1 MNPNIFF
8 FFVELFIEL
17 YFSMVNTHD
26 KRKKLE
32 CVCRAGYRRRN
43 PAASHTHT
51 KQTKKKVLLHH
62 NKTSPRLTKQEI
74 RKLKWKKGK
83 KKHTQFLREEEL
95 REMLFP
101 C

>member
-1 MNPNIFF
+1 MNPNIL
-8 FFVELFIEL
+8 FVELFIEL
-17 YFSMVNTHD
+17 YFSMVNTHHD

-43 PAASHTHT
+43 PAASQHTQN
-51 KQTKKKVLLHH
+51 KQKKVLLHH

-74 RKLKWKKGK
+74 KMEKRKKTHNFWERKNCVKCYW
-83 KKHTQFLREEEL
+83 TA
-95 REMLFP
+95 

>member
-1 MNPNIFF
+1 MNPQI

-32 CVCRAGYRRRN
+32 CVCRAGYRRSN

-51 KQTKKKVLLHH
+51 QNKQKKCYYI
-62 NKTSPRLTKQEI
+62 TPKQA
-74 RKLKWKKGK
+74 LV
-83 KKHTQFLREEEL
+83 
-95 REMLFP
+95 
-101 C
+101 